1 VTSEHNKK
9 MSNAKSRHTSL
20 KGIGNDCDKYNEAA
34 KMGIKVYRFTALN
47 YMSVINYLPKTKNK

>member
-1 VTSEHNKK
+1 